1 MDTTFIPRRL
11 NDGWKIAWFDLDVA
25 LPFVAIFFL
34 GLLVG
39 QKLAALVLG
48 LLVSRSVMRIKADKH
63 PAFFLHWVYWH
74 LPAWCTPLKRT
85 PPSYLRRMIG

>member
-1 MDTTFIPRRL
+1 MDNTFIPRRL
-11 NDGWKIAWFDLDVA
+11 NDSWKIAWFDLDVA

-34 GLLVG
+34 GLVVG

-48 LLVSRSVMRIKADKH
+48 TLASRAVMRIKADKH

-85 PPSYLRRMIG
+85 PPSHLRRMVG